1 MFVVDLRASWLGRHT
16 LFRFPVAPILRWIGG
31 APIDRSAQHGT
42 VRAAIENFLARPRW
56 VPALSPEGA
65 RRRVDRWKK
74 GFNRTS
80 SRSTPSALRR
90 QVLHPGTRSRVAR
103 RATLPH
109 IETGTARPAS
119 LPLERP
125 VSSILP
131 PWPRRTRRST
141 LDARRLST
149 PWKGPRQCPTE

>member
-31 APIDRSAQHGT
+31 APIDRSAQHST

-74 GFNRTS
+74 GVHRTS
-80 SRSTPSALRR
+80 
-90 QVLHPGTRSRVAR
+90 
-103 RATLPH
+103 
-109 IETGTARPAS
+109 
-119 LPLERP
+119 
-125 VSSILP
+125 
-131 PWPRRTRRST
+131 
-141 LDARRLST
+141 
-149 PWKGPRQCPTE
+149 